1 VVRADLVGVD
11 VSSAFEFSFT
21 NDFVLD
27 DFGLDFFISIDIHG
41 RAKSVPLQ
49 NFLRLNL
56 LTF

>member
-1 VVRADLVGVD
+1 VRADLVGVD

-49 NFLRLNL
+49 NFFRLNL